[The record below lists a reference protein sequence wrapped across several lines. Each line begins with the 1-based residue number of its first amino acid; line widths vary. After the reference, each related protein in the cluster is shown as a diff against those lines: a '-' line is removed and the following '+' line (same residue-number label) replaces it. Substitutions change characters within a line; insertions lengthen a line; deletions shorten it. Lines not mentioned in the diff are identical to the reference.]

1 MRPYASYAVSMNART
16 PSPALGTMVDDDGV
30 PHTVVAYS
38 HDTGDAVVEHTV
50 CGRSFPSVD
59 EPHDGPVADCSGCG
73 R

>member
-1 MRPYASYAVSMNART
+1 MRSYASYAVSMNA
-16 PSPALGTMVDDDGV
+16 SPALGTMVDDDGV